1 MQEPPGYQPPPDQQP
16 PQTAGERWDAMSGQQ
31 KAAIALAGVAVA
43 LMIAILI
50 TLIIRSQDGD
60 DNGDL
65 AIEPTATFTP
75 VIVEITS
82 TLEPTATEEPTTEPE
97 PTATEEPTATPEPE
111 PTATEE
117 PTATPEP
124 EPTATETPEPTA
136 TATATPQPS
145 PTATAPPEAT
155 STPAPPVTGDMRV
168 TDPSGDVQTTTGQ
181 PGGSETGIVDLVA
194 IDLDLDNNDLE
205 IEWEVD
211 QNLPDNLPAGVSARW
226 VLLIWIDNVETYR
239 ITVTLEDNDWTVHLK
254 LMTEGNPEDEGQE
267 LNIEVDHDD
276 DEINI
281 EIPRSQLPLLTGPFT
296 WAAMGIYETADA
308 TLYGDNL
315 PDSGNNFSEE
325 PPEADREAFPE
336 N

>member
-1 MQEPPGYQPPPDQQP
+1 
-16 PQTAGERWDAMSGQQ
+16 MSGQQ
-31 KAAIALAGVAVA
+31 KAAIALAGIAVA

-50 TLIIRSQDGD
+50 TLIIRSQDSG

-65 AIEPTATFTP
+65 AIEPTATVTP

-82 TLEPTATEEPTTEPE
+82 TPEPSPTDEPTTEPEPE

-124 EPTATETPEPTA
+124 EPTATETPEPEP
-136 TATATPQPS
+136 TATATPEPS
-145 PTATAPPEAT
+145 PTATAEPEPT
-155 STPAPPVTGDMRV
+155 STPEAPPVTGDMRV

-181 PGGSETGIVDLVA
+181 PGGPETGIVDLVA
-194 IDLDLDNNDLE
+194 IDLDLDNNTFE

-211 QNLPDNLPAGVSARW
+211 QDLPDNLPDGLTARW
-226 VLLIWIDNVETYR
+226 MLLIWIDNVETYR
-239 ITVTLEDNDWTVHLK
+239 ITVKLEDNDWTVHLK

-267 LNIEVDHDD
+267 VNIEVDRED
-276 DEINI
+276 DEIHI
-281 EIPRSQLPLLTGPFT
+281 DIPRSELPLLTGPFT
-296 WAAMGIYETADA
+296 WAGMSTWETADD

-315 PDSGNNFSEE
+315 PDSGGNFNEE
-325 PPEADREAFPE
+325 PLEADREAFPE